1 MLQNLENRTAIA
13 NPDGTPTEYFIRLLQ
28 ARGGILEDN
37 QTAIEQLLARQIIAG
52 TGLDGGGALGD
63 GDITIN
69 LADTTVTPGTYTNAT
84 VTVDQQGRLT
94 FAANGTGVYFV
105 PFGFTTAPTSDEV
118 LLLHTFPVA
127 VTFLDEWLGA
137 YGNVGTN
144 PASTFTFTVK
154 KRTAAGVL
162 TTVGT
167 ITVTSGGVI
176 TFATSGTTV
185 SFAVGD
191 QIQVIAQNT
200 VETIANASFTF
211 AGTEN

>member
-1 MLQNLENRTAIA
+1 MLQNLENRTAIS

-37 QTAIEQLLARQIIAG
+37 QTAIEELLARRIIAG
-52 TGLDGGGALGD
+52 TGLSGGGTLAADVTL
-63 GDITIN
+63 N
-69 LADTTVTPGTYTNAT
+69 LANTTVTPGTYTNAT
-84 VTVDQQGRLT
+84 LTVDQQGRLT
-94 FAANGTGVYFV
+94 FAADGTGVYFV

-127 VTFLDEWLGA
+127 VTFLDEWLGS

-200 VETIANASFTF
+200 VGTIANASFTF

>member
-94 FAANGTGVYFV
+94 FAASGTGVYFV

-127 VTFLDEWLGA
+127 VTFLDEWLGS

-200 VETIANASFTF
+200 VGTIANASFTF